1 MKGNLIKIT
10 CLSLLTFSLAFTSC
24 NNETKEAQT
33 ETTTNKEQPIQVEKK
48 DINEFVDN
56 YIKTLQSDSIK
67 LVDSLTCSK
76 SELNNEQYDKGILL
90 YHVDQ
95 IEKLNGDIN
104 ADSEEDFVVRY
115 DAENCWNGI
124 GAGNYLT
131 NVFFV
136 ISKQGNYEV
145 DETGTMNFKQKFIDA
160 ISKEYK
166 ENAYKK
172 AEKYEAINDIMFKTI
187 KDGKGNGEFAI
198 QQCGATPCVE
208 GKFEYD
214 FKTSALTLKDVKKNQ
229 E

>member
-10 CLSLLTFSLAFTSC
+10 CLSLLTFSFALTSC
-24 NNETKEAQT
+24 NNNETKET
-33 ETTTNKEQPIQVEKK
+33 ETTENKEQSIQVEKK

-56 YIKTLQSDSIK
+56 YIKTLQTDSIK
-67 LVDSLTCSK
+67 LVDSVTCGK
-76 SELNNEQYDKGILL
+76 SEPNNEQYDKGILL

-104 ADSEEDFVVRY
+104 ADNEEDFVVRY

-124 GAGNYLT
+124 GAGNYLS
-131 NVFFV
+131 NIFFV

-214 FKTSALTLKDVKKNQ
+214 FKTSVLTLKDVKKNQ